1 MPVYHRTQRLQ
12 VFGDKPEIE
21 KLYGNRYRMVV
32 RCVAANGT
40 KAWYNA
46 NKAQIFADFGTLYD
60 AQMSVDGIDA
70 RTGEAYP
77 DMVLVENK
85 AYIYGRSEEYLV
97 EFTYETLT
105 SSFVQETEDKV
116 DFDLNGLKRLTRTI
130 IAKDTVA
137 YSSVVGTSTTGSSPQ
152 LTLAQ
157 VSEDQLEASQD
168 GFKRIREVWM
178 ESGILSVS
186 QQFIGGSATV
196 QVQAFNKTSAEV
208 DTALSE
214 VTASHVLISEGESEY
229 EGIKTS
235 TYQYQLDESFTED
248 YELNGLK
255 RISLIE
261 LSSTDFTAQTVGN
274 ISGISPTTGL
284 YLGTQEIDNG
294 GTVKLRESV
303 WLEAGTISIS
313 RSSESDGV
321 MSVTTVF
328 FGVEGSTVGPVIA
341 KKTDNFEGMPTI
353 SVTTL
358 QDALG
363 NSIVSGGENLVNQV
377 SGLSP
382 FSYPGVLDVA
392 IAQDTFDGGDRLK
405 VKALLIDAPAQC
417 KVKTTTYFIFQTS
430 NSIAASDYS
439 YAGSDG
445 LWSPNHWAAFS
456 INAVGTFSD
465 GLFNDSSTF
474 RGYRSSSSSQSGTL
488 DGPLLSY
495 ANLSWQGRAVLTDEE
510 EITYAITVDQGPP
523 NPTGNTYTLDVQITP
538 AFDDVDGNQ
547 YYKKTIVVTD
557 AIPTQPDTASLPYT

>member
-1 MPVYHRTQRLQ
+1 MATQGTDNLVIVDNMPSV
-12 VFGDKPEIE
+12 E
-21 KLYGNRYRMVV
+21 KLWNGRYRLEFF
-32 RCVAANGT
+32 CKIQNPNEGWYSDSIDNWLPELGT
-40 KAWYNA
+40 L
-46 NKAQIFADFGTLYD
+46 QDADFAGEGW
-60 AQMSVDGIDA
+60 SA
-70 RTGEAYP
+70 RDGEAYP
-77 DMVLVENK
+77 DMRLVKCEAK
-85 AYIYGRSEEYLV
+85 YIAPSETHLV
-97 EFTYETLT
+97 TLTYETLT
-105 SSFVQETEDKV
+105 SSWVAEKDED
-116 DFDLNGLKRLTRTI
+116 I
-130 IAKDTVA
+130 
-137 YSSVVGTSTTGSSPQ
+137 
-152 LTLAQ
+152 
-157 VSEDQLEASQD
+157 
-168 GFKRIREVWM
+168 
-178 ESGILSVS
+178 
-186 QQFIGGSATV
+186 
-196 QVQAFNKTSAEV
+196 
-208 DTALSE
+208 
-214 VTASHVLISEGESEY
+214 
-229 EGIKTS
+229 
-235 TYQYQLDESFTED
+235 D
-248 YELNGLK
+248 YELNGLQRVSRTFVALPDTSYAK
-255 RISLIE
+255 VVGIDTI
-261 LSSTDFTAQTVGN
+261 TVG
-274 ISGISPTTGL
+274 GDTLT
-284 YLGTQEIDNG
+284 LGAFEIEKTDSMWSL
-294 GTVKLRESV
+294 TET

-358 QDALG
+358 QDANG

-417 KVKTTTYFIFQTS
+417 KVKTTTYFIFQAS

-465 GLFNDSSTF
+465 GLFSDSSTF

-495 ANLSWQGRAVLTDEE
+495 ANLTWQGRGVLSDEE